1 MIRVDE
7 VRKTYDTGKIK
18 VEALRGIS
26 FQLAKGEFVSIMG
39 ASGSG
44 KSTLM
49 NILGLLDTPSE
60 GEYILDSLETSKL
73 AAKEYARIRNR
84 KIGFIFQAFNLLTL
98 LTAFKNVELPMVY
111 AGVKRAERKE
121 RAMHALERLG
131 LGDRTHHY
139 PNELSGGENQRVAIA
154 RALANNPAMVLADE
168 PTGALDSRSSLEI
181 MDIFQ
186 QLNREGVTI
195 VLVTHDPNVARHAG
209 RILHI
214 RDGMLFRDEKV
225 DKSLNAHAQILAM
238 NEEEKRACICGN

>member
-1 MIRVDE
+1 MIRVDG
-7 VRKTYDTGKIK
+7 VRKTYDTGKVK

-26 FQLAKGEFVSIMG
+26 FELVAGEFVSIMG

-60 GEYILDSLETSKL
+60 GEYILDNVAISKL
-73 AAKEYARIRNR
+73 GVKEYARIRNR
-84 KIGFIFQAFNLLTL
+84 KIGFIFQAFNLLPL
-98 LTAFKNVELPMVY
+98 LTAFKNVELPMIY

-121 RAMHALERLG
+121 RARHALERLG
-131 LGDRTHHY
+131 LGDRIYHY

-186 QLNREGVTI
+186 KLNREGVTI
-195 VLVTHDPNVARHAG
+195 VLVTHDLIIGQHAG

-214 RDGMLFRDEKV
+214 RDGLLFQDEKV
-225 DKSLNAHAQILAM
+225 DKPMNAHAQILALAG
-238 NEEEKRACICGN
+238 EEKRI